1 MRRLAVI
8 AGAAEA
14 ARRYV
19 RNNPDK
25 VNRFA
30 DGAGRFIDRQ
40 TKGKYHS
47 TIEGAVRRVHSSTS
61 NHRSPSDRDTD
72 RRGYRY

>member
-1 MRRLAVI
+1 MALMRRLAVI

-25 VNRFA
+25 VNRYA
-30 DGAGRFIDRQ
+30 DKAGQFVDKR
-40 TKGKYHS
+40 TKGKYHRH
-47 TIEGAVRRVHSSTS
+47 IDGAVRKVRATTVPTADRY
-61 NHRSPSDRDTD
+61 HRP
-72 RRGYRY
+72 

>member
-1 MRRLAVI
+1 MATMRRLTVL

-14 ARRYV
+14 ARRYI

-30 DGAGRFIDRQ
+30 DRAGRLVDER
-40 TKGKYHS
+40 TKGKYHRQ
-47 TIEGAVRRVHSSTS
+47 IDNAVRKIRSST
-61 NHRSPSDRDTD
+61 NNP
-72 RRGYRY
+72 GYRRH

>member
-1 MRRLAVI
+1 MALMRRLTVL

-25 VNRFA
+25 VNKFA
-30 DGAGRFIDRQ
+30 DKAGRFVDQ
-40 TKGKYHS
+40 KTKGKYHRQ
-47 TIEGAVRRVHSSTS
+47 IDNAVRKVRASTT
-61 NHRSPSDRDTD
+61 NHK
-72 RRGYRY
+72 GYRHH

>member
-1 MRRLAVI
+1 MALMRRLAVI

-25 VNRFA
+25 VNRYA
-30 DGAGRFIDRQ
+30 DKAGQFVDKR
-40 TKGKYHS
+40 TKGKYHRH
-47 TIEGAVRRVHSSTS
+47 IDGAVRKVRATTVSTADRY
-61 NHRSPSDRDTD
+61 HRP
-72 RRGYRY
+72 